1 MTRARLLSPLLLLCT
16 LFITLAGTLPV
27 HASGPDLLRSLGIAA
42 NAKPTF
48 LTVAEAFKLK
58 SQQQGN
64 QLLLTFHIADGY
76 YLYRHSVQLK
86 GSNLTIL
93 EPTLPAGSE
102 HQDDFFGKTQVYYQQ
117 VTFAVPLQEVGPHA
131 TLRVRYQ
138 GCTDGLCYPPTDQLI
153 EVAPLAVMVP
163 SADAAPSIDV
173 APSVDAAPSIDATLS
188 EQDQL
193 AAALGSQGFWLSI
206 AAFFVLG
213 LGLAFTPCVFP
224 MYPILTGIIAGAGH
238 RLSTGRAF
246 LLSLVYVQGMA
257 LTYTLLGLV
266 VASAGLKFQ
275 AALQHPYVLI
285 GLSVMF
291 VLLALSMFGLYTLQ
305 LPSSLQTRLAGLSN
319 RQQGGSMVGVAIMG
333 MISGLVCS
341 PCTTAP
347 LSGALIYV
355 AQSGDLWL
363 GGAALYAL
371 SLGMGLPLLLL
382 GTSGGKLLPKA
393 GAWMDVIKQLFGFAL
408 LAVPIMLL
416 ARLWSEQLTTVV
428 WLGWGLLL
436 AGYLYHQHQRLPY
449 SLAKSVGGIVLLLAL
464 ISMVLVGKAQLWPTA
479 TQGATAT
486 PPQAAPQ
493 FIRIKTLDDLKTQ
506 LERARGKPVLLDLY
520 ADWCV
525 ACKEFEHKTFSD
537 PAVRARFSEMVL
549 LQADVTANDDADI
562 TLLNGLN
569 VLGLPTLILYDRAGR
584 ELTGQRVTGFMG
596 PTPFLARLNQ
606 LH

>member
-1 MTRARLLSPLLLLCT
+1 MTFARLLSPLLLLCT
-16 LFITLAGTLPV
+16 LLITAVGSSPA
-27 HASGPDLLRSLGIAA
+27 HANGADLLSSLGIAA
-42 NAKPTF
+42 NAKPKF
-48 LTVAEAFKLK
+48 LQVNEAFQVE
-58 SQQQGN
+58 SEQRGD
-64 QLLLTFHIADGY
+64 QLLLTLYIADDY
-76 YLYRHSVQLK
+76 YLYRHSLRFK
-86 GSNLTIL
+86 GNNLSFS
-93 EPTLPAGSE
+93 EPTLPEGTE
-102 HQDDFFGKTQVYYQQ
+102 HQDDFFGKTRVYYQQ
-117 VTFAVPLQEVGPHA
+117 VSIAVPLKEVGENA

-138 GCTDGLCYPPTDQLI
+138 GCTDGLCYPPTDKL
-153 EVAPLAVMVP
+153 
-163 SADAAPSIDV
+163 IDV
-173 APSVDAAPSIDATLS
+173 APLVTATTASTAETAQNVAAVSQ
-188 EQDQL
+188 QDQL
-193 AAALGSQGFWLSI
+193 AAALGHQGFWLSI
-206 AAFFVLG
+206 VAFFALG

-246 LLSLVYVQGMA
+246 LLSFVYVQGMA
-257 LTYTLLGLV
+257 VTYTLLGLV

-285 GLSVMF
+285 GLSAMF

-305 LPSSLQTRLAGLSN
+305 LPSSLQTRLSGLSN
-319 RQQGGSMVGVAIMG
+319 RQQGGSVVGVAIMG

-416 ARLWSEQLTTVV
+416 SRLWSDQLATLA

-436 AGYLYHQHQRLPY
+436 CGYLYHHNQHQPH
-449 SLAKSVGGIVLLLAL
+449 SVAKSVRGFVLLLAM
-464 ISMVLVGKAQLWPTA
+464 ISAVVVGKDLLQPAAPA
-479 TQGATAT
+479 AVSAGAS
-486 PPQAAPQ
+486 QSAPQ
-493 FIRIKTLDDLKTQ
+493 FVRIKTLDDLKLQ
-506 LERARGKPVLLDLY
+506 LAAARGKPVLLDLY

-537 PAVRARFSEMVL
+537 PAVRERFGQMVL

-562 TLLNGLN
+562 ALLNSLN
-569 VLGLPTLILYDRAGR
+569 VLGLPTLIFFNREGK

-596 PTPFLARLNQ
+596 PAEFLDKLDQ
-606 LH
+606 LR

>member
-1 MTRARLLSPLLLLCT
+1 MTFTRLLSPLLLLCALLMT
-16 LFITLAGTLPV
+16 AVGSAPA
-27 HASGPDLLRSLGIAA
+27 HASGADLLSSLGIEA
-42 NAKPTF
+42 NAKPKF
-48 LTVAEAFKLK
+48 LQVDEAFQIE
-58 SQQQGN
+58 SEQRGD
-64 QLLLTFHIADGY
+64 QLLLTLHIADDY
-76 YLYRHSVQLK
+76 YLYRHSLRFK
-86 GSNLTIL
+86 GNNLTFS
-93 EPTLPAGSE
+93 EPTLPEGTE
-102 HQDDFFGKTQVYYQQ
+102 HEDDFFGKTRVYYQQ
-117 VTFAVPLQEVGPHA
+117 VSIAVPLKEVGDGA

-138 GCTDGLCYPPTDQLI
+138 GCTDGLCYPPTDKL
-153 EVAPLAVMVP
+153 
-163 SADAAPSIDV
+163 IDV
-173 APSVDAAPSIDATLS
+173 APLVTATTASTAETAQSVAPVSQ
-188 EQDQL
+188 QDQL

-206 AAFFVLG
+206 VAFFALG

-257 LTYTLLGLV
+257 VTYTLLGLV

-305 LPSSLQTRLAGLSN
+305 LPSSLQTRLSGLSN
-319 RQQGGSMVGVAIMG
+319 RQQGGSVVGVAIMG

-408 LAVPIMLL
+408 LAVPILL
-416 ARLWSEQLTTVV
+416 LSRLWSDQVTTLA

-436 AGYLYHQHQRLPY
+436 CGYLYHHNQHQPH
-449 SLAKSVGGIVLLLAL
+449 SVAKSVRGFVLLLAM
-464 ISMVLVGKAQLWPTA
+464 ISAVVVGKDLLQP
-479 TQGATAT
+479 AT
-486 PPQAAPQ
+486 PAAITADASQTAPR
-493 FIRIKTLDDLKTQ
+493 FIRVKTLDDLKVQ
-506 LERARGKPVLLDLY
+506 LAAARGKPVLLDLY

-537 PAVRARFSEMVL
+537 PAVRERFGQMVL

-562 TLLNGLN
+562 ELLNSLN
-569 VLGLPTLILYDRAGR
+569 VLGLPTLIFFDREGK

-596 PTPFLARLNQ
+596 PIPFAKHLEMVSDA
-606 LH
+606 H

>member
-1 MTRARLLSPLLLLCT
+1 MTPFRLLSSLLLLCA
-16 LFITLAGTLPV
+16 LLAGLGSLPAR
-27 HASGPDLLRSLGIAA
+27 ASSTDLLSALGIEASA
-42 NAKPTF
+42 QPKF
-48 LTVAEAFKLK
+48 LKVDEAFVLE
-58 SQQQGN
+58 SEQQGN
-64 QLLLTFHIADGY
+64 RLLLRLRIADDY
-76 YLYRHSVQLK
+76 YLYRHRFSFQ
-86 GSNLTIL
+86 GENLTFE
-93 EPTLPAGSE
+93 EPVLPAGTDHE
-102 HQDDFFGKTQVYYQQ
+102 DDFFGKTQVYYREVQIPVTLTEAGQQ
-117 VTFAVPLQEVGPHA
+117 ASLKIS
-131 TLRVRYQ
+131 YQ
-138 GCTDGLCYPPTDQLI
+138 GCTDGLCYPPTDKRIAVEPL
-153 EVAPLAVMVP
+153 VAEPP
-163 SADAAPSIDV
+163 HDQ
-173 APSVDAAPSIDATLS
+173 VDAPTPAPASS
-188 EQDQL
+188 QQDQL
-193 AAALGSQGFWLSI
+193 AAALGNQGFWLSV
-206 AAFFVLG
+206 AAFFALG

-238 RLSTGRAF
+238 RLSTRRAF
-246 LLSLVYVQGMA
+246 LLSFVYVQGMA
-257 LTYTLLGLV
+257 VTYTLLGLV

-305 LPSSLQTRLAGLSN
+305 LPSSLQTRLSGLSN
-319 RQQGGSMVGVAIMG
+319 RQQGGSVLGVGIMG

-408 LAVPIMLL
+408 LAVPILL
-416 ARLWSEQLTTVV
+416 LSRLWSDQVATLA

-436 AGYLYHQHQRLPY
+436 CGYLYHHNQHQQH
-449 SLAKSVGGIVLLLAL
+449 SVGRSLRGFVLLLAM
-464 ISMVLVGKAQLWPTA
+464 ISAVVVGKDLLLPS
-479 TQGATAT
+479 QGASVAAQAET
-486 PPQAAPQ
+486 PA

-506 LERARGKPVLLDLY
+506 LAAARGKPVLLDLY

-537 PAVRARFSEMVL
+537 PAVRERFGQMVL
-549 LQADVTANDDADI
+549 LQADVTANDDADVE
-562 TLLNGLN
+562 LLNGLN
-569 VLGLPTLILYDRAGR
+569 VLGLPTLIFFDRAGN
-584 ELTGQRVTGFMG
+584 EVSGQRVTGFMG
-596 PTPFLARLNQ
+596 PAEFLGQ
-606 LH
+606 LDRIGDAN

>member
-1 MTRARLLSPLLLLCT
+1 MTFNRLLSPLLLLCALLMT
-16 LFITLAGTLPV
+16 AVGSAPA
-27 HASGPDLLRSLGIAA
+27 HASGADLLSSLGIEA
-42 NAKPTF
+42 NAKPKF
-48 LTVAEAFKLK
+48 LQVDEAFQIE
-58 SQQQGN
+58 SEQRGD
-64 QLLLTFHIADGY
+64 QLLLTLHIADDY
-76 YLYRHSVQLK
+76 YLYRHSLRFK
-86 GSNLTIL
+86 GNNLTFS
-93 EPTLPAGSE
+93 EPTLPEGTE
-102 HQDDFFGKTQVYYQQ
+102 HEDDFFGKTRVYYQQ
-117 VTFAVPLQEVGPHA
+117 VSIAVPLKEVGENA

-138 GCTDGLCYPPTDQLI
+138 GCTDGLCYPPTDKL
-153 EVAPLAVMVP
+153 
-163 SADAAPSIDV
+163 IDV
-173 APSVDAAPSIDATLS
+173 APLVTATTASTADTAQSVAPVSQ
-188 EQDQL
+188 QDQL
-193 AAALGSQGFWLSI
+193 AAALGHQGFWLSI
-206 AAFFVLG
+206 VAFFALG

-246 LLSLVYVQGMA
+246 LLSMVYVQGMA
-257 LTYTLLGLV
+257 VTYTLLGLV

-285 GLSVMF
+285 ALSVMF

-305 LPSSLQTRLAGLSN
+305 LPSSLQTRLSGLSN
-319 RQQGGSMVGVAIMG
+319 RQQGGSVVGVAIMG

-408 LAVPIMLL
+408 LAVPILL
-416 ARLWSEQLTTVV
+416 LSRLWSDQIATLA

-436 AGYLYHQHQRLPY
+436 CGYLYHHNQHQPH
-449 SLAKSVGGIVLLLAL
+449 SVAKSVRGFVLLLAM
-464 ISMVLVGKAQLWPTA
+464 ISAVVVGKDLLQP
-479 TQGATAT
+479 AT
-486 PPQAAPQ
+486 PAAVTADAGQTAPQ
-493 FIRIKTLDDLKTQ
+493 FIRIKTLDDLKVQ
-506 LERARGKPVLLDLY
+506 LAAARGKPVLLDLY

-537 PAVRARFSEMVL
+537 PAVRARFGQMVL

-562 TLLNGLN
+562 ELLNSLN
-569 VLGLPTLILYDRAGR
+569 VLGLPTLIFFDREGK

-596 PTPFLARLNQ
+596 PIPFAKHLEMVSDA
-606 LH
+606 H

>member
-1 MTRARLLSPLLLLCT
+1 MTLSRLLSPLLVLSALLLST
-16 LFITLAGTLPV
+16 LSATPVQAG
-27 HASGPDLLRSLGIAA
+27 SDSLLSALGIEA
-42 NAKPTF
+42 NAQPKF
-48 LTVAEAFKLK
+48 LKVDDAFVLE
-58 SQQQGN
+58 SEQQGK
-64 QLLLTFHIADGY
+64 QLLLTLRIADDY
-76 YLYRHSVQLK
+76 YLYRHSFRFK
-86 GSNLTIL
+86 GENLAFS
-93 EPTLPAGSE
+93 EPVLPAGDE
-102 HQDDFFGKTQVYYQQ
+102 HQDDFFGKTRVYYREVQIPVTLTEAGQQ
-117 VTFAVPLQEVGPHA
+117 ASLTVS
-131 TLRVRYQ
+131 YQ
-138 GCTDGLCYPPTDQLI
+138 GCTDGLCYPPTDKQI
-153 EVAPLAVMVP
+153 AVQPMVA
-163 SADAAPSIDV
+163 STSDV
-173 APSVDAAPSIDATLS
+173 AQASMDEAAGAPASS
-188 EQDQL
+188 QQDQL

-238 RLSTGRAF
+238 SLSTRRAF
-246 LLSLVYVQGMA
+246 LLSFVYVQGMA
-257 LTYTLLGLV
+257 VTYTLLGLV

-305 LPSSLQTRLAGLSN
+305 LPSSLQTRLSGLSN
-319 RQQGGSMVGVAIMG
+319 RQQGGSVLGVGIMG

-382 GTSGGKLLPKA
+382 GTSGGKLLPRA

-408 LAVPIMLL
+408 LAVPILL
-416 ARLWSEQLTTVV
+416 LSRLWSDQMATLA
-428 WLGWGLLL
+428 WLGWGLVLC
-436 AGYLYHQHQRLPY
+436 GYLYHHNQHQSHSVAR
-449 SLAKSVGGIVLLLAL
+449 SLRGFVLLLAM
-464 ISMVLVGKAQLWPTA
+464 ISAVVVGKDLLLPEPGVKAAADVQ
-479 TQGATAT
+479 
-486 PPQAAPQ
+486 APQ

-506 LERARGKPVLLDLY
+506 LAAARGKPVLLDLY

-537 PAVRARFSEMVL
+537 PAVRERFGQMVL
-549 LQADVTANDDADI
+549 LQADVTANDDADVE
-562 TLLNGLN
+562 LLNGLN
-569 VLGLPTLILYDRAGR
+569 VLGLPTLIFFDRAGN
-584 ELTGQRVTGFMG
+584 EVSGQRVTGFMG
-596 PTPFLARLNQ
+596 PAEFLGKLDKLR
-606 LH
+606 

>member
-1 MTRARLLSPLLLLCT
+1 MTFTRLLSPLLLLCALLMAT
-16 LFITLAGTLPV
+16 VGSSPAR
-27 HASGPDLLRSLGIAA
+27 ASGADLLSSLGIEA
-42 NAKPTF
+42 NAKPKF
-48 LTVAEAFKLK
+48 LQVDEAFQIE
-58 SQQQGN
+58 SEQRGD
-64 QLLLTFHIADGY
+64 QLLLTLHIADDY
-76 YLYRHSVQLK
+76 YLYRHSLRFK
-86 GSNLTIL
+86 GNNLTFS
-93 EPTLPAGSE
+93 EPTLPEGTE
-102 HQDDFFGKTQVYYQQ
+102 HEDDFFGKTRVYYQQ
-117 VTFAVPLQEVGPHA
+117 VSIAVPLKEVGDGA

-138 GCTDGLCYPPTDQLI
+138 GCTDGLCYPPTDKLI
-153 EVAPLAVMVP
+153 DVTPLVTATTASTAETAQSVAPV
-163 SADAAPSIDV
+163 SQ
-173 APSVDAAPSIDATLS
+173 
-188 EQDQL
+188 QDQL
-193 AAALGSQGFWLSI
+193 AAALGNQGFWLSI
-206 AAFFVLG
+206 VAFFALG

-246 LLSLVYVQGMA
+246 LLSMVYVQGMA
-257 LTYTLLGLV
+257 VTYTLLGLV

-275 AALQHPYVLI
+275 AALQHPSVLI

-305 LPSSLQTRLAGLSN
+305 LPSSLQTRLSGLSN
-319 RQQGGSMVGVAIMG
+319 RQQGGSVVGVAIMG

-408 LAVPIMLL
+408 LAVPILL
-416 ARLWSEQLTTVV
+416 LSRLWSDQIVTLT

-436 AGYLYHQHQRLPY
+436 CGYLYHHNQHQPH
-449 SLAKSVGGIVLLLAL
+449 SVAKSVRGFVLLLAM
-464 ISMVLVGKAQLWPTA
+464 ISAVVVGKDLLQP
-479 TQGATAT
+479 AT
-486 PPQAAPQ
+486 PAAITADASQTAPR
-493 FIRIKTLDDLKTQ
+493 FIRVKTLDDLKVQ
-506 LERARGKPVLLDLY
+506 LAAARGKPVLLDLY

-537 PAVRARFSEMVL
+537 PAVRERFSQMVL

-562 TLLNGLN
+562 ELLNSLN
-569 VLGLPTLILYDRAGR
+569 VLGLPTLIFFDREGK

-596 PTPFLARLNQ
+596 PAEFLGKLDQ
-606 LH
+606 LR

>member
-1 MTRARLLSPLLLLCT
+1 MTFIRLLSPLLLLCALLT
-16 LFITLAGTLPV
+16 TAVGSSPA
-27 HASGPDLLRSLGIAA
+27 HASGADLLSSLGIEA
-42 NAKPTF
+42 NAKPKF
-48 LTVAEAFKLK
+48 LQVDEAFQIE
-58 SQQQGN
+58 SEQRGD
-64 QLLLTFHIADGY
+64 QLLLTLHIADDY
-76 YLYRHSVQLK
+76 YLYRHSLRFK
-86 GSNLTIL
+86 GNNLTFS
-93 EPTLPAGSE
+93 EPTLPEGTE
-102 HQDDFFGKTQVYYQQ
+102 HEDDFFGKTRVYYQQ
-117 VTFAVPLQEVGPHA
+117 VSIAVPLKEVGDGA

-138 GCTDGLCYPPTDQLI
+138 GCTDGLCYPPTDKL
-153 EVAPLAVMVP
+153 
-163 SADAAPSIDV
+163 IDV
-173 APSVDAAPSIDATLS
+173 APLVTATTASTAETAQSVAPVSQ
-188 EQDQL
+188 QDQL
-193 AAALGSQGFWLSI
+193 AAALGHQGFWLSI
-206 AAFFVLG
+206 VAFFALG

-246 LLSLVYVQGMA
+246 LLSFVYVQGMA
-257 LTYTLLGLV
+257 VTYTLLGLV

-305 LPSSLQTRLAGLSN
+305 LPSSLQTRLSGLSN
-319 RQQGGSMVGVAIMG
+319 RQQGGSVVGVAVMG

-393 GAWMDVIKQLFGFAL
+393 GAWMDMIKQLFGFAL
-408 LAVPIMLL
+408 LAVPILL
-416 ARLWSEQLTTVV
+416 LSRLWSDQIATLA

-436 AGYLYHQHQRLPY
+436 CGYLYHHNQHQPH
-449 SLAKSVGGIVLLLAL
+449 SVAKSVRGFVLLLAM
-464 ISMVLVGKAQLWPTA
+464 ISAVVVGKDLLQPAPPAAITA
-479 TQGATAT
+479 DASQT
-486 PPQAAPQ
+486 APQ
-493 FIRIKTLDDLKTQ
+493 FIRIKTLDDLKVQ
-506 LERARGKPVLLDLY
+506 LAAARGKPVLLDLY

-537 PAVRARFSEMVL
+537 PTVRERFGQMVL

-562 TLLNGLN
+562 ELLNGLN
-569 VLGLPTLILYDRAGR
+569 VLGLPTLIFFDREGK

-596 PTPFLARLNQ
+596 PIPFAKHLEMVSDA
-606 LH
+606 H

>member
-1 MTRARLLSPLLLLCT
+1 MTFTRLLSPLLLLCALLMT
-16 LFITLAGTLPV
+16 AVGCAPA
-27 HASGPDLLRSLGIAA
+27 HASGADLLSSLGIEA
-42 NAKPTF
+42 NAKPKF
-48 LTVAEAFKLK
+48 LQVDEAFQIE
-58 SQQQGN
+58 SEQRGD
-64 QLLLTFHIADGY
+64 QLLLTLHIADDY
-76 YLYRHSVQLK
+76 YLYRHSLRFK
-86 GSNLTIL
+86 GNNLTFS
-93 EPTLPAGSE
+93 EPTLPEGTE
-102 HQDDFFGKTQVYYQQ
+102 HEDDFFGKTRVYYQQ
-117 VTFAVPLQEVGPHA
+117 VSIAVPLKEVGDGA

-138 GCTDGLCYPPTDQLI
+138 GCTDGLCYPPTDKL
-153 EVAPLAVMVP
+153 
-163 SADAAPSIDV
+163 IDV
-173 APSVDAAPSIDATLS
+173 APLVTATTASTAETAQSVAPVSQ
-188 EQDQL
+188 QDQL
-193 AAALGSQGFWLSI
+193 AAALGNQGFWLSI
-206 AAFFVLG
+206 VAFFALG

-246 LLSLVYVQGMA
+246 LLSFVYVQGMA
-257 LTYTLLGLV
+257 VTYTLLGLV

-305 LPSSLQTRLAGLSN
+305 LPSSLQTQLSGLSN
-319 RQQGGSMVGVAIMG
+319 RQQGGSVVGVAIMG

-408 LAVPIMLL
+408 LAVPILL
-416 ARLWSEQLTTVV
+416 LSRLWSDQVTTLA

-436 AGYLYHQHQRLPY
+436 CGYLYHHNQHQPH
-449 SLAKSVGGIVLLLAL
+449 SVAKSVRGFVLLLAM
-464 ISMVLVGKAQLWPTA
+464 ISAVVVGKDLLQP
-479 TQGATAT
+479 AT
-486 PPQAAPQ
+486 PAALTADASQTAPR
-493 FIRIKTLDDLKTQ
+493 FIRIKTLDDLKVQ
-506 LERARGKPVLLDLY
+506 LAAARGKPVLLDLY

-537 PAVRARFSEMVL
+537 PAVREHFGQMVL

-562 TLLNGLN
+562 ELLNGLN
-569 VLGLPTLILYDRAGR
+569 VLGLPTLIFFDREGK

-596 PTPFLARLNQ
+596 PIPFAKHLEMVSDA
-606 LH
+606 H

>member
-1 MTRARLLSPLLLLCT
+1 MSRARLRYLLPALFTLLLSL
-16 LFITLAGTLPV
+16 LFTPV
-27 HASGPDLLRSLGIAA
+27 HASSDLLGSLGIQAS
-42 NAKPTF
+42 AKPAF
-48 LTVAEAFKLK
+48 LKVDEAFTLE
-58 SQQQGN
+58 SEQQGN
-64 QLLLTFHIADGY
+64 RLLLRLRIADDY
-76 YLYRHSVQLK
+76 YIYRHSLRFQ
-86 GSNLTIL
+86 GNDLTFS
-93 EPTLPAGSE
+93 EPVLPEGTE
-102 HQDDFFGKTQVYYQQ
+102 HEDDFFGKTRVYYQEVEIP
-117 VTFAVPLQEVGPHA
+117 VTLTEAGQQASLKIS
-131 TLRVRYQ
+131 YQ
-138 GCTDGLCYPPTDQLI
+138 GCTVGLCYPPTTKVV
-153 EVAPLAVMVP
+153 EVQSLMATSGDNEAAP
-163 SADAAPSIDV
+163 AAPS
-173 APSVDAAPSIDATLS
+173 SQ
-188 EQDQL
+188 QDKL

-206 AAFFVLG
+206 AAFFALG

-238 RLSTGRAF
+238 RLSTRRAF
-246 LLSLVYVQGMA
+246 LLSFVYVQGMA

-266 VASAGLKFQ
+266 VASAGLQFQ

-305 LPSSLQTRLAGLSN
+305 LPSSVQTRLSGLSN
-319 RQQGGSMVGVAIMG
+319 RQQGGSVAGVAIMG

-408 LAVPIMLL
+408 LAVPILL
-416 ARLWSEQLTTVV
+416 LSRLWSDQATTLA
-428 WLGWGLLL
+428 WLGWGLTLC
-436 AGYLYHQHQRLPY
+436 AYLYHHNQHQPHSIGK
-449 SLAKSVGGIVLLLAL
+449 SLRGFVLLLAM
-464 ISMVLVGKAQLWPTA
+464 ISAVVVSKDLLLPAPGVQT
-479 TQGATAT
+479 GAETR
-486 PPQAAPQ
+486 APQ

-506 LERARGKPVLLDLY
+506 LTAARGKLVLLDLY

-525 ACKEFEHKTFSD
+525 ACKEFEQKTFSD
-537 PAVRARFSEMVL
+537 PAVRERFADMVL
-549 LQADVTANDDADI
+549 LQADVTANDDADVE
-562 TLLNGLN
+562 LLNGLN
-569 VLGLPTLILYDRAGR
+569 VLGLPTLIFFDRAGN

-596 PTPFLARLNQ
+596 PAEFLSQ
-606 LH
+606 LDKLP

>member
-1 MTRARLLSPLLLLCT
+1 MTFNRLLSPLLLLCALLMT
-16 LFITLAGTLPV
+16 AAGSTPA
-27 HASGPDLLRSLGIAA
+27 HASGADLLSSLGIEA
-42 NAKPTF
+42 NAKPKF
-48 LTVAEAFKLK
+48 LQVDEAFQIE
-58 SQQQGN
+58 SEQRGD
-64 QLLLTFHIADGY
+64 QLLLTLHIADDY
-76 YLYRHSVQLK
+76 YLYRHSLRFK
-86 GSNLTIL
+86 GNNLSFS
-93 EPTLPAGSE
+93 EPTLPEGTE
-102 HQDDFFGKTQVYYQQ
+102 HEDDFFGKTRVYYQQ
-117 VTFAVPLQEVGPHA
+117 VSIVVPLKEVGDGA

-138 GCTDGLCYPPTDQLI
+138 GCTDGLCYPPTDKL
-153 EVAPLAVMVP
+153 
-163 SADAAPSIDV
+163 IDV
-173 APSVDAAPSIDATLS
+173 APLVTATTASTADTAQSVAPVSQ
-188 EQDQL
+188 QDQL
-193 AAALGSQGFWLSI
+193 AVALGNQGFWLSI
-206 AAFFVLG
+206 AAFFALG

-257 LTYTLLGLV
+257 VTYTLLGLI

-305 LPSSLQTRLAGLSN
+305 LPSSLQTRLSGLSN
-319 RQQGGSMVGVAIMG
+319 RQQGGSVVGVAIMG

-408 LAVPIMLL
+408 LAVPILL
-416 ARLWSEQLTTVV
+416 LSRLWSDQATTLA

-436 AGYLYHQHQRLPY
+436 CGYLYHHNQRQPH
-449 SLAKSVGGIVLLLAL
+449 SVAKSVRGFVLLLAM
-464 ISMVLVGKAQLWPTA
+464 ISAVVVGKDLLQPAPPAAITA
-479 TQGATAT
+479 DASQT
-486 PPQAAPQ
+486 APQ
-493 FIRIKTLDDLKTQ
+493 FIRIKTLDDLKVQ
-506 LERARGKPVLLDLY
+506 LAAARGKPVLLDLY

-537 PAVRARFSEMVL
+537 PAVQTHFSDMVL

-562 TLLNGLN
+562 ELLNSLN
-569 VLGLPTLILYDRAGR
+569 VLGLPTLIFFDREGKER
-584 ELTGQRVTGFMG
+584 TGQRVTGFMG
-596 PTPFLARLNQ
+596 PIPFAKHLEMVSDAR
-606 LH
+606 

>member
-1 MTRARLLSPLLLLCT
+1 MTPFRLLSSLLLLCA
-16 LFITLAGTLPV
+16 LLAGLGSLPAR
-27 HASGPDLLRSLGIAA
+27 ASSTDLLSALGIEASA
-42 NAKPTF
+42 QPKF
-48 LTVAEAFKLK
+48 LKVDEAFVLE
-58 SQQQGN
+58 SEQQGN
-64 QLLLTFHIADGY
+64 RLLLRLHIADDY
-76 YLYRHSVQLK
+76 YLYRHRFSFQ
-86 GSNLTIL
+86 GENLTFE
-93 EPTLPAGSE
+93 EPVLPAGTDHE
-102 HQDDFFGKTQVYYQQ
+102 DDFFGKTQVYYREVQIPVTLTEAGQQ
-117 VTFAVPLQEVGPHA
+117 ASLKIS
-131 TLRVRYQ
+131 YQ
-138 GCTDGLCYPPTDQLI
+138 GCTDGLCYPPTDKRIAVEPL
-153 EVAPLAVMVP
+153 VAEPPHDQVDVP
-163 SADAAPSIDV
+163 TPAPAS
-173 APSVDAAPSIDATLS
+173 SQ
-188 EQDQL
+188 QDQL
-193 AAALGSQGFWLSI
+193 AAALGNQGFWLSV
-206 AAFFVLG
+206 AAFFALG

-238 RLSTGRAF
+238 RLSTRRAF
-246 LLSLVYVQGMA
+246 LLSFVYVQGMA
-257 LTYTLLGLV
+257 VTYTLLGLV

-305 LPSSLQTRLAGLSN
+305 LPSSLQTRLSGLSN
-319 RQQGGSMVGVAIMG
+319 RQQGGSVLGVGIMG

-408 LAVPIMLL
+408 LAVPILL
-416 ARLWSEQLTTVV
+416 LSRLWSDQVATLA

-436 AGYLYHQHQRLPY
+436 CGYLYHHNQHQQH
-449 SLAKSVGGIVLLLAL
+449 SVGRSLRGFVLLLAM
-464 ISMVLVGKAQLWPTA
+464 ISAVVVGKDLLLPSPGASVAAQA
-479 TQGATAT
+479 ET
-486 PPQAAPQ
+486 PA

-506 LERARGKPVLLDLY
+506 LAAARGKPVLLDLY

-537 PAVRARFSEMVL
+537 PAVRERFGQMVL
-549 LQADVTANDDADI
+549 LQADVTANDDADVE
-562 TLLNGLN
+562 LLNGLN
-569 VLGLPTLILYDRAGR
+569 VLGLPTLIFFDRAGN
-584 ELTGQRVTGFMG
+584 EVSGQRVTGFMG
-596 PTPFLARLNQ
+596 PAEFLGQ
-606 LH
+606 LDRIGDAN

>member
-1 MTRARLLSPLLLLCT
+1 MTFTRLLSPLLLLCALLMT
-16 LFITLAGTLPV
+16 AVGSAPA
-27 HASGPDLLRSLGIAA
+27 HASGADLLSSLGIEA
-42 NAKPTF
+42 NAKPKF
-48 LTVAEAFKLK
+48 LQVDEAFQIE
-58 SQQQGN
+58 SEQRGD
-64 QLLLTFHIADGY
+64 QLLLTLHIADDY
-76 YLYRHSVQLK
+76 YLYRHSLRFK
-86 GSNLTIL
+86 GNNLTFS
-93 EPTLPAGSE
+93 EPTLPEGTE
-102 HQDDFFGKTQVYYQQ
+102 HEDDFFGKTRVYYQQ
-117 VTFAVPLQEVGPHA
+117 VSIAVPLKEVGDGA

-138 GCTDGLCYPPTDQLI
+138 GCTDGLCYPPTDKLLD
-153 EVAPLAVMVP
+153 VAPLVTATTA
-163 SADAAPSIDV
+163 STAETAQSV
-173 APSVDAAPSIDATLS
+173 APVSQ
-188 EQDQL
+188 QDQL
-193 AAALGSQGFWLSI
+193 AAALGHQGFWLSI
-206 AAFFVLG
+206 VAFFALG

-238 RLSTGRAF
+238 HLSTGRAF

-257 LTYTLLGLV
+257 VTYTLLGLV

-305 LPSSLQTRLAGLSN
+305 LPSSLQTRLSGLSN
-319 RQQGGSMVGVAIMG
+319 RQQGGSVVGVAIMG

-408 LAVPIMLL
+408 LAVPILL
-416 ARLWSEQLTTVV
+416 LSRLWSDQVTTLA

-436 AGYLYHQHQRLPY
+436 CGYLYHHNQHQPH
-449 SLAKSVGGIVLLLAL
+449 SVAKSVRGFVLLLAM
-464 ISMVLVGKAQLWPTA
+464 ISAVVVGKDLLQP
-479 TQGATAT
+479 T
-486 PPQAAPQ
+486 PPAALTAGASQTAPQ
-493 FIRIKTLDDLKTQ
+493 FVRIKTLDDLKVQ
-506 LERARGKPVLLDLY
+506 LAAARGKPVLLDLY

-525 ACKEFEHKTFSD
+525 ACKEFEHKTFSA
-537 PAVRARFSEMVL
+537 PAVRARFGQMVL

-562 TLLNGLN
+562 ELLNTLN
-569 VLGLPTLILYDRAGR
+569 VLGLPTLIFFDHEGK

-596 PTPFLARLNQ
+596 PIPFAKHLEMVSDA
-606 LH
+606 H

>member
-1 MTRARLLSPLLLLCT
+1 MSRARLRYLLPALFTLLLGL
-16 LFITLAGTLPV
+16 LFTPV
-27 HASGPDLLRSLGIAA
+27 QASSDLLGSLGIQAS
-42 NAKPTF
+42 AKPAF
-48 LTVAEAFKLK
+48 LKVDEAFTLE
-58 SQQQGN
+58 SEQQGN
-64 QLLLTFHIADGY
+64 RLLLRLRIADDY
-76 YLYRHSVQLK
+76 YIYRHSLRFQ
-86 GSNLTIL
+86 GNDLTFS
-93 EPTLPAGSE
+93 EPVLPEGTE
-102 HQDDFFGKTQVYYQQ
+102 HEDDFFGKTRVYYQ
-117 VTFAVPLQEVGPHA
+117 EVEIPVILTEAGPQA
-131 TLRVRYQ
+131 SLKISYQ
-138 GCTDGLCYPPTDQLI
+138 GCTVGLCYPPTTKMV
-153 EVAPLAVMVP
+153 EVQSLMATSGDDEATP
-163 SADAAPSIDV
+163 AAPS
-173 APSVDAAPSIDATLS
+173 SQ
-188 EQDQL
+188 QDKL

-206 AAFFVLG
+206 AAFFALG

-238 RLSTGRAF
+238 RLSTRRAF
-246 LLSLVYVQGMA
+246 LLSFVYVQGMA

-266 VASAGLKFQ
+266 VASAGLQFQ

-305 LPSSLQTRLAGLSN
+305 LPSSVQTRLSGLSN
-319 RQQGGSMVGVAIMG
+319 RQQGGSVAGVAIMG

-408 LAVPIMLL
+408 LAVPILL
-416 ARLWSEQLTTVV
+416 LSRLWSDQATTLA
-428 WLGWGLLL
+428 WLGWGLALC
-436 AGYLYHQHQRLPY
+436 AYLYHHNQHQPHSIGK
-449 SLAKSVGGIVLLLAL
+449 SLRGFVLLLAM
-464 ISMVLVGKAQLWPTA
+464 ISAVVVGKDLLLPPSGAQTSA
-479 TQGATAT
+479 ETR
-486 PPQAAPQ
+486 APQ

-506 LERARGKPVLLDLY
+506 LTAARGKPVLLDLY

-537 PAVRARFSEMVL
+537 PDVRERFADMVL
-549 LQADVTANDDADI
+549 LQADVTANDDADVE
-562 TLLNGLN
+562 LLNGLN
-569 VLGLPTLILYDRAGR
+569 VLGLPTLIFFDRAGN

-596 PTPFLARLNQ
+596 PAEFLAQ
-606 LH
+606 LDKLP

>member
-1 MTRARLLSPLLLLCT
+1 MTPFRLLSSLLLLCA
-16 LFITLAGTLPV
+16 LLAGLGSLPAR
-27 HASGPDLLRSLGIAA
+27 ASSTDLLSALGIEASA
-42 NAKPTF
+42 QPKF
-48 LTVAEAFKLK
+48 LKVDEAFVLE
-58 SQQQGN
+58 SEQQGN
-64 QLLLTFHIADGY
+64 RLLLRLRIADDY
-76 YLYRHSVQLK
+76 YLYRHRFSFQ
-86 GSNLTIL
+86 GENLTFE
-93 EPTLPAGSE
+93 EPVLPAGTDHE
-102 HQDDFFGKTQVYYQQ
+102 DDFFGKTQVYYREVQIPVTLTEAGQQ
-117 VTFAVPLQEVGPHA
+117 ASLKIS
-131 TLRVRYQ
+131 YQ
-138 GCTDGLCYPPTDQLI
+138 GCTDGLCYPPTDKRIAVEPL
-153 EVAPLAVMVP
+153 VAEPP
-163 SADAAPSIDV
+163 HDQ
-173 APSVDAAPSIDATLS
+173 VDAPTPAPASS
-188 EQDQL
+188 QQDQL
-193 AAALGSQGFWLSI
+193 AAALGNQGFWLSV
-206 AAFFVLG
+206 AAFFALG

-238 RLSTGRAF
+238 RLSTRRAF
-246 LLSLVYVQGMA
+246 LLSFVYVQGMA
-257 LTYTLLGLV
+257 VTYTLLGLV

-305 LPSSLQTRLAGLSN
+305 LPSSLQTRLSGLSN
-319 RQQGGSMVGVAIMG
+319 RQQGGSVLGVGIMG

-408 LAVPIMLL
+408 LAVPILL
-416 ARLWSEQLTTVV
+416 LSRLWSDQVATLA

-436 AGYLYHQHQRLPY
+436 CGYLYHHNQHQQH
-449 SLAKSVGGIVLLLAL
+449 SVGRSLRGFVLLLAM
-464 ISMVLVGKAQLWPTA
+464 ISAVVVGKDLLLPS
-479 TQGATAT
+479 QGAGAAA
-486 PPQAAPQ
+486 QAEAPA

-506 LERARGKPVLLDLY
+506 LAAARGKPVLLDLY

-537 PAVRARFSEMVL
+537 PAVRERFGQMVL
-549 LQADVTANDDADI
+549 LQADVTANDDTDVE
-562 TLLNGLN
+562 LLNGLN
-569 VLGLPTLILYDRAGR
+569 VLGLPTLIFFDLAGN
-584 ELTGQRVTGFMG
+584 EVSGQRVTGFMG
-596 PTPFLARLNQ
+596 PAEFLGQ
-606 LH
+606 LDRIGDAN

>member
-1 MTRARLLSPLLLLCT
+1 MTPFRLLSPLLLLCA
-16 LFITLAGTLPV
+16 LLAGLGSLPAR
-27 HASGPDLLRSLGIAA
+27 ASSTDLLSALGIEASA
-42 NAKPTF
+42 QPKF
-48 LTVAEAFKLK
+48 LKVDEAFVLE
-58 SQQQGN
+58 SEQQGN
-64 QLLLTFHIADGY
+64 RLLLRLRIADDY
-76 YLYRHSVQLK
+76 YLYRHRFSFQ
-86 GSNLTIL
+86 GENLTFE
-93 EPTLPAGSE
+93 EPVLPAGTDHE
-102 HQDDFFGKTQVYYQQ
+102 DDFFGKTQVYYREVQIPVTLTEAGQQ
-117 VTFAVPLQEVGPHA
+117 ASLKIS
-131 TLRVRYQ
+131 YQ
-138 GCTDGLCYPPTDQLI
+138 GCTDGLCYPPTDKRIAVEPL
-153 EVAPLAVMVP
+153 VAEPP
-163 SADAAPSIDV
+163 HDQ
-173 APSVDAAPSIDATLS
+173 VDAPTPAPASS
-188 EQDQL
+188 QQDQL
-193 AAALGSQGFWLSI
+193 AAALGNQGFWLSV
-206 AAFFVLG
+206 AAFFALG

-238 RLSTGRAF
+238 RLSTRRAF
-246 LLSLVYVQGMA
+246 LLSFVYVQGMA
-257 LTYTLLGLV
+257 VTYTLLGLV

-305 LPSSLQTRLAGLSN
+305 LPSSLQTRLSGLSN
-319 RQQGGSMVGVAIMG
+319 RQQGGSVLGVGIMG

-408 LAVPIMLL
+408 LAVPILL
-416 ARLWSEQLTTVV
+416 LSRLWSDQVATLA

-436 AGYLYHQHQRLPY
+436 CGYLYHHNQHQQH
-449 SLAKSVGGIVLLLAL
+449 SVGRSLRGFVLLLAM
-464 ISMVLVGKAQLWPTA
+464 ISAVVVGKDLLLPSQGTSVAAQAETPT
-479 TQGATAT
+479 
-486 PPQAAPQ
+486 

-506 LERARGKPVLLDLY
+506 LAAARGKPVLLDLY

-537 PAVRARFSEMVL
+537 PAVRERFGQMVL
-549 LQADVTANDDADI
+549 LQADVTANDDADVE
-562 TLLNGLN
+562 LLNGLN
-569 VLGLPTLILYDRAGR
+569 VLGLPTLIFFDRIGN
-584 ELTGQRVTGFMG
+584 EVSGQRVTGFMG
-596 PTPFLARLNQ
+596 PAEFLGQ
-606 LH
+606 LDRIGDAN

>member
-1 MTRARLLSPLLLLCT
+1 MTFTRLLSPLLLLCALLMT
-16 LFITLAGTLPV
+16 TVGSAPA
-27 HASGPDLLRSLGIAA
+27 HASGADLLSSLGIEA
-42 NAKPTF
+42 NAKPKF
-48 LTVAEAFKLK
+48 LQVNEAFQIE
-58 SQQQGN
+58 SEQRGD
-64 QLLLTFHIADGY
+64 QLLLTLHIADDY
-76 YLYRHSVQLK
+76 YLYRHSLRFK
-86 GSNLTIL
+86 GNNLTFS
-93 EPTLPAGSE
+93 EPTLPEGTE
-102 HQDDFFGKTQVYYQQ
+102 HEDDFFGKTRVYYQQ
-117 VTFAVPLQEVGPHA
+117 VSIAVPLKEVGENA

-138 GCTDGLCYPPTDQLI
+138 GCTDGLCYPPTDKL
-153 EVAPLAVMVP
+153 
-163 SADAAPSIDV
+163 IDV
-173 APSVDAAPSIDATLS
+173 APLVTATTASTAETAQSVAPVSQ
-188 EQDQL
+188 QDQL
-193 AAALGSQGFWLSI
+193 AAALGNQGFWLSI
-206 AAFFVLG
+206 VAFFALG

-246 LLSLVYVQGMA
+246 LLSFVYVQGMA
-257 LTYTLLGLV
+257 VTYTLLGLV

-285 GLSVMF
+285 ALSAMF

-305 LPSSLQTRLAGLSN
+305 LPSSLQTRLSGLSN
-319 RQQGGSMVGVAIMG
+319 RQQGGSVVGVAIMG

-408 LAVPIMLL
+408 LAVPILL
-416 ARLWSEQLTTVV
+416 LSRLWSDQVTTLA

-436 AGYLYHQHQRLPY
+436 CGYLYHHNQHQPH
-449 SLAKSVGGIVLLLAL
+449 SVAKSVRGFVLLLAM
-464 ISMVLVGKAQLWPTA
+464 ISAVVVGKDLLQPAPPAVITA
-479 TQGATAT
+479 DASQT
-486 PPQAAPQ
+486 APQ
-493 FIRIKTLDDLKTQ
+493 FIRIKTLDDLKVQ
-506 LERARGKPVLLDLY
+506 LAAARGKPVLLDLY

-537 PAVRARFSEMVL
+537 PAVRERFGQMVL
-549 LQADVTANDDADI
+549 LQADVTANDDADVE
-562 TLLNGLN
+562 LLNGLN
-569 VLGLPTLILYDRAGR
+569 VLGLPTLIFFDREGK

-596 PTPFLARLNQ
+596 PIPFAKHLEMVSDA
-606 LH
+606 H

>member
-1 MTRARLLSPLLLLCT
+1 MTPSRLLFPLLLLCA
-16 LFITLAGTLPV
+16 LLAGLGSLPAR
-27 HASGPDLLRSLGIAA
+27 ASSTDLLSALGIEASA
-42 NAKPTF
+42 QPKF
-48 LTVAEAFKLK
+48 LKVDEAFVLE
-58 SQQQGN
+58 SEQQGN
-64 QLLLTFHIADGY
+64 RLLLHLRIADDY
-76 YLYRHSVQLK
+76 YLYRHSFRFR
-86 GSNLTIL
+86 GENLAFE
-93 EPTLPAGSE
+93 EPVLPAGTE
-102 HQDDFFGKTQVYYQQ
+102 HEDDFFGKTQVYYRELQIP
-117 VTFAVPLQEVGPHA
+117 VPLTEAGQQA
-131 TLRVRYQ
+131 SLKISYQ
-138 GCTDGLCYPPTDQLI
+138 GCTDGLCYPPTDKLI
-153 EVAPLAVMVP
+153 SIQPLTAQQ
-163 SADAAPSIDV
+163 
-173 APSVDAAPSIDATLS
+173 S
-188 EQDQL
+188 EQPDQPTPASSQQDQL
-193 AAALGSQGFWLSI
+193 AAALGSQGFWLSV
-206 AAFFVLG
+206 AAFFALG

-238 RLSTGRAF
+238 RLSTRRAF
-246 LLSLVYVQGMA
+246 LLSFVYVQGMA
-257 LTYTLLGLV
+257 VTYTLLGLV

-305 LPSSLQTRLAGLSN
+305 LPSSLQTRLSGLSN
-319 RQQGGSMVGVAIMG
+319 RQQGGSVLGVGIMG

-408 LAVPIMLL
+408 LAVPILL
-416 ARLWSEQLTTVV
+416 LSRLWSDQVTTLA

-436 AGYLYHQHQRLPY
+436 CGYLYHHNQHQGH
-449 SLAKSVGGIVLLLAL
+449 SVGRSLRGFVLLLAM
-464 ISMVLVGKAQLWPTA
+464 ISAVVVGKDLLLPP
-479 TQGATAT
+479 QGASAAA
-486 PPQAAPQ
+486 QAEAPA

-506 LERARGKPVLLDLY
+506 LAAARGKPVLLDLY

-537 PAVRARFSEMVL
+537 PAVRERFGQMVL
-549 LQADVTANDDADI
+549 LQADVTANDDADVE
-562 TLLNGLN
+562 LLNGLN
-569 VLGLPTLILYDRAGR
+569 VLGLPTLIFFDRAGN
-584 ELTGQRVTGFMG
+584 EVSGQRVTGFMG
-596 PTPFLARLNQ
+596 PAEFLGQ
-606 LH
+606 LDKLR

>member
-1 MTRARLLSPLLLLCT
+1 MTPFRLLSSLLLLCA
-16 LFITLAGTLPV
+16 LLAGLGSLPAR
-27 HASGPDLLRSLGIAA
+27 ASSTDLLSALGIEASA
-42 NAKPTF
+42 QPKF
-48 LTVAEAFKLK
+48 LKVDEAFVLE
-58 SQQQGN
+58 SEQQGN
-64 QLLLTFHIADGY
+64 RLLLRLHIADDY
-76 YLYRHSVQLK
+76 YLYRHRFSFQ
-86 GSNLTIL
+86 GENLTFE
-93 EPTLPAGSE
+93 EPVLPAGTDHE
-102 HQDDFFGKTQVYYQQ
+102 DDFFGKTQVYYREVQIPVTLTEAGQQ
-117 VTFAVPLQEVGPHA
+117 ASLKIS
-131 TLRVRYQ
+131 YQ
-138 GCTDGLCYPPTDQLI
+138 GCTDGLCYPPTDKRIAVEPL
-153 EVAPLAVMVP
+153 VAEPPHDQVDVP
-163 SADAAPSIDV
+163 TPAPAS
-173 APSVDAAPSIDATLS
+173 SQ
-188 EQDQL
+188 QDQL
-193 AAALGSQGFWLSI
+193 AAALGNQGFWLSV
-206 AAFFVLG
+206 AAFFALG

-238 RLSTGRAF
+238 RLSTRRAF
-246 LLSLVYVQGMA
+246 LLSFVYVQGMA
-257 LTYTLLGLV
+257 VTYTLLGLV

-305 LPSSLQTRLAGLSN
+305 LPSSLQTRLSGLSN
-319 RQQGGSMVGVAIMG
+319 RQQGGSVLGVGIMG

-408 LAVPIMLL
+408 LAVPILL
-416 ARLWSEQLTTVV
+416 LSRLWSDQVATLA

-436 AGYLYHQHQRLPY
+436 CGYLYHHNQHQQH
-449 SLAKSVGGIVLLLAL
+449 SVGRSLRGFVLLLAM
-464 ISMVLVGKAQLWPTA
+464 ISAVVVGKDLLLPS
-479 TQGATAT
+479 QGASVAAQAET
-486 PPQAAPQ
+486 PA

-506 LERARGKPVLLDLY
+506 LAAARGKPVLLDLY

-537 PAVRARFSEMVL
+537 PAVRERFGQMVL
-549 LQADVTANDDADI
+549 LQADVTANDDADVE
-562 TLLNGLN
+562 LLNGLN
-569 VLGLPTLILYDRAGR
+569 VLGLPTLIFFDRAGN
-584 ELTGQRVTGFMG
+584 EVSGQRVTGFMG
-596 PTPFLARLNQ
+596 PAEFLGQ
-606 LH
+606 LDRIGDAN

>member
-1 MTRARLLSPLLLLCT
+1 MSCARLRYLLPTLFTLLLSV
-16 LFITLAGTLPV
+16 LFTPV
-27 HASGPDLLRSLGIAA
+27 QASSDLLGSLGIQAS
-42 NAKPTF
+42 AKPAF
-48 LTVAEAFKLK
+48 LKVDEAFTLE
-58 SQQQGN
+58 SEQQGN
-64 QLLLTFHIADGY
+64 WLLLRLRIADDY
-76 YLYRHSVQLK
+76 YIYRHSLRFQ
-86 GSNLTIL
+86 GNDLTFS
-93 EPTLPAGSE
+93 EPVLPEGTE
-102 HQDDFFGKTQVYYQQ
+102 HEDDFFGKTRVYYQEVEIP
-117 VTFAVPLQEVGPHA
+117 VTLTEVGPQA
-131 TLRVRYQ
+131 SLKISYQ
-138 GCTDGLCYPPTDQLI
+138 GCTVGLCYPPTTKVV
-153 EVAPLAVMVP
+153 EVQSLMATSGDDEAAP
-163 SADAAPSIDV
+163 AAPS
-173 APSVDAAPSIDATLS
+173 SQ
-188 EQDQL
+188 QDKL

-206 AAFFVLG
+206 AAFFALG

-238 RLSTGRAF
+238 RLSTRRAF
-246 LLSLVYVQGMA
+246 LLSFVYVQGMA

-266 VASAGLKFQ
+266 VASAGLQFQ

-305 LPSSLQTRLAGLSN
+305 LPSSLQTRLSGLSN
-319 RQQGGSMVGVAIMG
+319 RQQGGSVAGVAIMG

-408 LAVPIMLL
+408 LAVPILL
-416 ARLWSEQLTTVV
+416 LSRLWSDQATTLA
-428 WLGWGLLL
+428 WLGWGLALC
-436 AGYLYHQHQRLPY
+436 AYLYHHNQHQPHSIGK
-449 SLAKSVGGIVLLLAL
+449 SLRGFVLLLAM
-464 ISMVLVGKAQLWPTA
+464 ISAVVVGKDLLLPAPGVQT
-479 TQGATAT
+479 GAETR
-486 PPQAAPQ
+486 APQ

-506 LERARGKPVLLDLY
+506 LAAARGKPVLLDLY

-537 PAVRARFSEMVL
+537 PAVRERFADMVL
-549 LQADVTANDDADI
+549 LQADVTANDDADVE
-562 TLLNGLN
+562 LLNGLN
-569 VLGLPTLILYDRAGR
+569 VLGLPTLIFFDRAGN

-596 PTPFLARLNQ
+596 PAEFLAQ
-606 LH
+606 LDKLP

>member
-1 MTRARLLSPLLLLCT
+1 MTPSRLLFPLLLLCA
-16 LFITLAGTLPV
+16 LLAGLGSLPAR
-27 HASGPDLLRSLGIAA
+27 ASSTDLLSALGIEASA
-42 NAKPTF
+42 QPKF
-48 LTVAEAFKLK
+48 LKVDEAFVLE
-58 SQQQGN
+58 SEQQGN
-64 QLLLTFHIADGY
+64 RLLLRLRIADDY
-76 YLYRHSVQLK
+76 YLYRHSFSFK
-86 GSNLTIL
+86 GENLAFE
-93 EPTLPAGSE
+93 EPVLPVGSE
-102 HQDDFFGKTQVYYQQ
+102 HEDDFFGKTQVYYREVQIPVTLTEAGQQ
-117 VTFAVPLQEVGPHA
+117 ASLKIS
-131 TLRVRYQ
+131 YQ
-138 GCTDGLCYPPTDQLI
+138 GCTDGLCYPPTDKLI
-153 EVAPLAVMVP
+153 SIQPLTAQQ
-163 SADAAPSIDV
+163 
-173 APSVDAAPSIDATLS
+173 S
-188 EQDQL
+188 EQPDQPTPASSQQDQL
-193 AAALGSQGFWLSI
+193 AAALGSQGFWLSV
-206 AAFFVLG
+206 AAFFALG

-238 RLSTGRAF
+238 HLSTRRAF
-246 LLSLVYVQGMA
+246 LLSFVYVQGMA
-257 LTYTLLGLV
+257 VTYTLLGLV

-305 LPSSLQTRLAGLSN
+305 LPSSLQTRLSGLSN
-319 RQQGGSMVGVAIMG
+319 RQQGGSVLGVGIMG

-408 LAVPIMLL
+408 LAVPILL
-416 ARLWSEQLTTVV
+416 LSRLWSDQVTTLA

-436 AGYLYHQHQRLPY
+436 CGYLYHHNQHQGH
-449 SLAKSVGGIVLLLAL
+449 SVGRSLRGFVLLLAM
-464 ISMVLVGKAQLWPTA
+464 ISAVVVGKDLLLPPLGAVAAAQTE
-479 TQGATAT
+479 
-486 PPQAAPQ
+486 APA

-506 LERARGKPVLLDLY
+506 LAAARGKPVLLDLY

-537 PAVRARFSEMVL
+537 PAVRERFGQMVL
-549 LQADVTANDDADI
+549 LQADVTANDDADVE
-562 TLLNGLN
+562 LLNGLN
-569 VLGLPTLILYDRAGR
+569 VLGLPTLIFFDRAGN
-584 ELTGQRVTGFMG
+584 EVSGQRVTGFMG
-596 PTPFLARLNQ
+596 PAEFLGQ
-606 LH
+606 LDKLR

>member
-1 MTRARLLSPLLLLCT
+1 MIFNRLLSPLLLLCA
-16 LFITLAGTLPV
+16 LLMAAVGSSPA
-27 HASGPDLLRSLGIAA
+27 HASGADLLSSLGIEA
-42 NAKPTF
+42 NAKPKF
-48 LTVAEAFKLK
+48 LQVDEAFQIK
-58 SQQQGN
+58 SEQRGD
-64 QLLLTFHIADGY
+64 QLLLTLHIADDY
-76 YLYRHSVQLK
+76 YLYRHSLRFK
-86 GSNLTIL
+86 GNNLTFS
-93 EPTLPAGSE
+93 EPTLPEGTE
-102 HQDDFFGKTQVYYQQ
+102 HEDDFFGKTRVYYQQ
-117 VTFAVPLQEVGPHA
+117 VSIAVPLKEVGENA

-138 GCTDGLCYPPTDQLI
+138 GCTDGLCYPPTDKL
-153 EVAPLAVMVP
+153 
-163 SADAAPSIDV
+163 IDV
-173 APSVDAAPSIDATLS
+173 APLVTATTASTAETAQSVAPVSQ
-188 EQDQL
+188 QDQL
-193 AAALGSQGFWLSI
+193 AAALGHQGFWLSI
-206 AAFFVLG
+206 VAFFALG

-257 LTYTLLGLV
+257 VTYTLLGLV

-305 LPSSLQTRLAGLSN
+305 LPSSLQTRLSGLSN
-319 RQQGGSMVGVAIMG
+319 RQQGGSVVGVAIMG

-408 LAVPIMLL
+408 LAVPILL
-416 ARLWSEQLTTVV
+416 LSRLWSDQIATLA

-436 AGYLYHQHQRLPY
+436 CGYLYHHNQHQPH
-449 SLAKSVGGIVLLLAL
+449 SVAKSVRGFVLLLAM
-464 ISMVLVGKAQLWPTA
+464 ISAVVVGKDLLQP
-479 TQGATAT
+479 AT
-486 PPQAAPQ
+486 PAAVTADASQTAPR
-493 FIRIKTLDDLKTQ
+493 FIRIKTLDDLKVQ
-506 LERARGKPVLLDLY
+506 LAAARGKPVLLDLY

-537 PAVRARFSEMVL
+537 PAVRERFGQMVL
-549 LQADVTANDDADI
+549 LQADVTANDDADVE
-562 TLLNGLN
+562 LLNTLN
-569 VLGLPTLILYDRAGR
+569 VLGLPTLIFFDREGK

-596 PTPFLARLNQ
+596 PAEFLAHLDRVS
-606 LH
+606 HAK

>member
-1 MTRARLLSPLLLLCT
+1 MTFTRLLSPLLLLCALLMT
-16 LFITLAGTLPV
+16 AVGSFPA
-27 HASGPDLLRSLGIAA
+27 HASGADLLSSLGIEA
-42 NAKPTF
+42 NAKPKF
-48 LTVAEAFKLK
+48 LQVDEAFQIE
-58 SQQQGN
+58 SEQRGD
-64 QLLLTFHIADGY
+64 QLLLTLHIADDY
-76 YLYRHSVQLK
+76 YLYRHSLRFK
-86 GSNLTIL
+86 GNNLSFS
-93 EPTLPAGSE
+93 EPTLPEGTE

-117 VTFAVPLQEVGPHA
+117 VSIAVPLKEVGENA

-138 GCTDGLCYPPTDQLI
+138 GCTDGLCYPPTDKL
-153 EVAPLAVMVP
+153 
-163 SADAAPSIDV
+163 IDV
-173 APSVDAAPSIDATLS
+173 APLVTATTASTVETAQSVAPVSQ
-188 EQDQL
+188 QDQL
-193 AAALGSQGFWLSI
+193 AAALGHQGFWLSI
-206 AAFFVLG
+206 VAFFALG

-257 LTYTLLGLV
+257 VTYTLLGLV

-285 GLSVMF
+285 GLSLMF

-305 LPSSLQTRLAGLSN
+305 LPSSLQTRLSGLSN
-319 RQQGGSMVGVAIMG
+319 RQQGGSVVGVGIMG

-408 LAVPIMLL
+408 LAVPILL
-416 ARLWSEQLTTVV
+416 LSRLWSDQIATLA
-428 WLGWGLLL
+428 WLAWGLLL
-436 AGYLYHQHQRLPY
+436 CGYLYHHNQHQPH
-449 SLAKSVGGIVLLLAL
+449 SVARSVRGFVLLLVM
-464 ISMVLVGKAQLWPTA
+464 ISAVVVGKDLLQPAAPAAVTA
-479 TQGATAT
+479 DASQT
-486 PPQAAPQ
+486 APQ
-493 FIRIKTLDDLKTQ
+493 FVRIKTLDDLKVQ
-506 LERARGKPVLLDLY
+506 LAAARGKPVLLDLY

-537 PAVRARFSEMVL
+537 PTVRERFSQMVL

-562 TLLNGLN
+562 ELLNSLN
-569 VLGLPTLILYDRAGR
+569 VLGLPTLIFFDREGK

-596 PTPFLARLNQ
+596 PTEFLGKLDQ
-606 LH
+606 LR

>member
-1 MTRARLLSPLLLLCT
+1 MTFTRLLSPLLLLCALLMT
-16 LFITLAGTLPV
+16 TAGSPSA
-27 HASGPDLLRSLGIAA
+27 HASGADLLSSLGIEA
-42 NAKPTF
+42 NAKPKF
-48 LTVAEAFKLK
+48 LQVDEAFQVE
-58 SQQQGN
+58 SEQRGD
-64 QLLLTFHIADGY
+64 QLLLTLHIADDY
-76 YLYRHSVQLK
+76 YLYRHSLRFK
-86 GSNLTIL
+86 GNNLTFS
-93 EPTLPAGSE
+93 EPALPEGTE
-102 HQDDFFGKTQVYYQQ
+102 HEDDFFGKTRVYYQQ
-117 VTFAVPLQEVGPHA
+117 VSISVPLKEVGENA

-138 GCTDGLCYPPTDQLI
+138 GCTDGLCYPPTDKLI
-153 EVAPLAVMVP
+153 DVTPLTAATTASTAETAQNVAPV
-163 SADAAPSIDV
+163 SQ
-173 APSVDAAPSIDATLS
+173 
-188 EQDQL
+188 QDQL
-193 AAALGSQGFWLSI
+193 AAALGHQGFWISI
-206 AAFFVLG
+206 VAFFALG

-238 RLSTGRAF
+238 HLSTGRAF

-257 LTYTLLGLV
+257 VTYTLLGLV

-285 GLSVMF
+285 GLSLMF

-305 LPSSLQTRLAGLSN
+305 LPSSLQTRLSGLSN
-319 RQQGGSMVGVAIMG
+319 RQQGGSVVGVAIMG

-408 LAVPIMLL
+408 LAVPILL
-416 ARLWSEQLTTVV
+416 LSRLWSDQIATLA

-436 AGYLYHQHQRLPY
+436 CGYLYHHNQHQPH
-449 SLAKSVGGIVLLLAL
+449 SVAKSVRGFVLLLAM
-464 ISMVLVGKAQLWPTA
+464 ISAVVVGKDLLQPAAPAAVAADASQT
-479 TQGATAT
+479 
-486 PPQAAPQ
+486 APQ
-493 FIRIKTLDDLKTQ
+493 FVRIKTRDDLKMQ
-506 LERARGKPVLLDLY
+506 LAAARGKPVLLDLY

-537 PAVRARFSEMVL
+537 PAVRERFGQMVL

-562 TLLNGLN
+562 DLLNSLN
-569 VLGLPTLILYDRAGR
+569 VLGLPTLIFFDREGK

-596 PTPFLARLNQ
+596 PTEFLGKLDQ
-606 LH
+606 LR

>member
-1 MTRARLLSPLLLLCT
+1 MTFNRLLSPLLLLCALLMT
-16 LFITLAGTLPV
+16 AVGSSPA
-27 HASGPDLLRSLGIAA
+27 HASGADLLSSLGIEA
-42 NAKPTF
+42 NAKPKF
-48 LTVAEAFKLK
+48 LQVDEAFQIE
-58 SQQQGN
+58 SEQRGD
-64 QLLLTFHIADGY
+64 QLLLTLHIADDY
-76 YLYRHSVQLK
+76 YLYRHSLRFK
-86 GSNLTIL
+86 GNNLTFS
-93 EPTLPAGSE
+93 EPALPEGTE
-102 HQDDFFGKTQVYYQQ
+102 HEDDFFGKTRVYYQQ
-117 VTFAVPLQEVGPHA
+117 VSIAVPLKEVGENA

-138 GCTDGLCYPPTDQLI
+138 GCTDGLCYPPTDKL
-153 EVAPLAVMVP
+153 
-163 SADAAPSIDV
+163 IDV
-173 APSVDAAPSIDATLS
+173 APLVTATTASTAETAQSVAPVSQ
-188 EQDQL
+188 QDQL
-193 AAALGSQGFWLSI
+193 AAALGHQGFWLSI
-206 AAFFVLG
+206 VAFFALG

-238 RLSTGRAF
+238 RLSTSRAF

-257 LTYTLLGLV
+257 VTYTLLGLV
-266 VASAGLKFQ
+266 VASAGLTFQ

-285 GLSVMF
+285 ALSVMF

-305 LPSSLQTRLAGLSN
+305 LPSGLQTRLSGLSN
-319 RQQGGSMVGVAIMG
+319 RQQGGSVVGVAIMG

-408 LAVPIMLL
+408 LAVPLL
-416 ARLWSEQLTTVV
+416 LLSRLWSDQIATLA

-436 AGYLYHQHQRLPY
+436 CGYLYHHNQHQPH
-449 SLAKSVGGIVLLLAL
+449 SVAKSVRGFVLLLAM
-464 ISMVLVGKAQLWPTA
+464 ISAVVVGKDLLQP
-479 TQGATAT
+479 AT
-486 PPQAAPQ
+486 PAAVTADAGQTAPQ
-493 FIRIKTLDDLKTQ
+493 FIRIKTLDDLKVQ
-506 LERARGKPVLLDLY
+506 LAAARGKPVLLDLY

-537 PAVRARFSEMVL
+537 PTVRARFGQMVL
-549 LQADVTANDDADI
+549 LQADVTANDDADVE
-562 TLLNGLN
+562 LLNSLN
-569 VLGLPTLILYDRAGR
+569 VLGLPTLIFFDREGK

-596 PTPFLARLNQ
+596 PIPFAKRLEMVSDA
-606 LH
+606 H

>member
-1 MTRARLLSPLLLLCT
+1 MTPFRLLSSLLLLCA
-16 LFITLAGTLPV
+16 LLAGLGSLPAR
-27 HASGPDLLRSLGIAA
+27 ASSTDLLSALGIEASA
-42 NAKPTF
+42 QPKF
-48 LTVAEAFKLK
+48 LKVDEAFVLE
-58 SQQQGN
+58 SEQQGN
-64 QLLLTFHIADGY
+64 RLLLRLRIADDY
-76 YLYRHSVQLK
+76 YLYRHRFSFQ
-86 GSNLTIL
+86 GENLTFE
-93 EPTLPAGSE
+93 EPVLPAGTDHE
-102 HQDDFFGKTQVYYQQ
+102 DDFFGKTQVYYREVQIPVTLTEAGQQ
-117 VTFAVPLQEVGPHA
+117 ASLKIS
-131 TLRVRYQ
+131 YQ
-138 GCTDGLCYPPTDQLI
+138 GCTDGLCYPPTDKRIAVEPL
-153 EVAPLAVMVP
+153 VAEPPHDQVDVP
-163 SADAAPSIDV
+163 TPAPAS
-173 APSVDAAPSIDATLS
+173 SQ
-188 EQDQL
+188 QDQL
-193 AAALGSQGFWLSI
+193 AAALGNQGFWLSV
-206 AAFFVLG
+206 AAFFALG

-238 RLSTGRAF
+238 RLSTRRAF
-246 LLSLVYVQGMA
+246 LLSFVYVQGMA
-257 LTYTLLGLV
+257 VTYTLLGLV

-305 LPSSLQTRLAGLSN
+305 LPSSLQTRLSGLSN
-319 RQQGGSMVGVAIMG
+319 RQQGGSVLGVGIMG

-408 LAVPIMLL
+408 LAVPILL
-416 ARLWSEQLTTVV
+416 LSRLWSDQVATLA

-436 AGYLYHQHQRLPY
+436 CGYLYHHNQHQQH
-449 SLAKSVGGIVLLLAL
+449 SVGRSLRGFVLLLAM
-464 ISMVLVGKAQLWPTA
+464 ISAVVVGKDLLLPS
-479 TQGATAT
+479 QGASVAAQAET
-486 PPQAAPQ
+486 PA

-506 LERARGKPVLLDLY
+506 LAAARGKPVLLDLY

-537 PAVRARFSEMVL
+537 PAVRERFGQMVL
-549 LQADVTANDDADI
+549 LQADVTANDDADVE
-562 TLLNGLN
+562 LLNGLN
-569 VLGLPTLILYDRAGR
+569 VLGLPTLIFFDRAGN
-584 ELTGQRVTGFMG
+584 EVSGQRVTGFMG
-596 PTPFLARLNQ
+596 PAEFLGQ
-606 LH
+606 LDRIGDAN

>member
-1 MTRARLLSPLLLLCT
+1 MTFARLLSPLLLLCALLMT
-16 LFITLAGTLPV
+16 AAGSPSAY
-27 HASGPDLLRSLGIAA
+27 ASGADLLSSLGIEA
-42 NAKPTF
+42 NAKPKF
-48 LTVAEAFKLK
+48 LQVDEAFQVE
-58 SQQQGN
+58 SEQRGD
-64 QLLLTFHIADGY
+64 QLLLTLHIADDY
-76 YLYRHSVQLK
+76 YLYRHSLRFK
-86 GSNLTIL
+86 GNNLTFS
-93 EPTLPAGSE
+93 EPTLPEGTE
-102 HQDDFFGKTQVYYQQ
+102 HQDDFFGKTRVYYQQ
-117 VTFAVPLQEVGPHA
+117 VSIAVPLKEVGDGA

-138 GCTDGLCYPPTDQLI
+138 GCTDGLCYPPTDKL
-153 EVAPLAVMVP
+153 
-163 SADAAPSIDV
+163 IDV
-173 APSVDAAPSIDATLS
+173 APLVTATTASTAETAQSVAPVSQ
-188 EQDQL
+188 QDQL
-193 AAALGSQGFWLSI
+193 AAALGHQGFWLSI
-206 AAFFVLG
+206 VAFFALG

-257 LTYTLLGLV
+257 VTYTLLGLV

-285 GLSVMF
+285 GLSLMF

-305 LPSSLQTRLAGLSN
+305 LPSSLQTRLSGFSN
-319 RQQGGSMVGVAIMG
+319 RQQGGSVVGVTIMG

-408 LAVPIMLL
+408 LAVPILL
-416 ARLWSEQLTTVV
+416 LSRLWSDQIATLA

-436 AGYLYHQHQRLPY
+436 CGYLYHHNQHQPH
-449 SLAKSVGGIVLLLAL
+449 SVAKSVRGFVLLLAM
-464 ISMVLVGKAQLWPTA
+464 ISAVVVGKDLLQPAAPAAVTA
-479 TQGATAT
+479 DASQT
-486 PPQAAPQ
+486 APQ
-493 FIRIKTLDDLKTQ
+493 FVRIKTLDDLKVQ
-506 LERARGKPVLLDLY
+506 LAAARGKPVLLDLY

-537 PAVRARFSEMVL
+537 PAVRERFGQMVL

-562 TLLNGLN
+562 ELLNSLN
-569 VLGLPTLILYDRAGR
+569 VLGLPTLIFFDREGK

-596 PTPFLARLNQ
+596 PTEFLGKLDQ
-606 LH
+606 LR

>member
-1 MTRARLLSPLLLLCT
+1 MTFTRLLSPLLLLCALLT
-16 LFITLAGTLPV
+16 TAAGSAPA
-27 HASGPDLLRSLGIAA
+27 HASGADLLSSLGIEA
-42 NAKPTF
+42 NAKPKF
-48 LTVAEAFKLK
+48 LQVDEAFQIE
-58 SQQQGN
+58 SEQRGD
-64 QLLLTFHIADGY
+64 QLLLTLHIADDY
-76 YLYRHSVQLK
+76 YLYRHSLRFK
-86 GSNLTIL
+86 GNSLTFS
-93 EPTLPAGSE
+93 EPTLPEGTE
-102 HQDDFFGKTQVYYQQ
+102 HEDDFFGKTRVYYQQ
-117 VTFAVPLQEVGPHA
+117 VSIAVPLKEVGDGA

-138 GCTDGLCYPPTDQLI
+138 GCTDGLCYPPTDKL
-153 EVAPLAVMVP
+153 
-163 SADAAPSIDV
+163 IDV
-173 APSVDAAPSIDATLS
+173 APLVTATTASTADTAQSVAPVSQ
-188 EQDQL
+188 QDQL
-193 AAALGSQGFWLSI
+193 AAALGNQGFWLSI
-206 AAFFVLG
+206 VAFFALG

-246 LLSLVYVQGMA
+246 LLSFVYVQGMA
-257 LTYTLLGLV
+257 VTYTLLGLV

-305 LPSSLQTRLAGLSN
+305 LPSSLQTRLSGLSN
-319 RQQGGSMVGVAIMG
+319 RQQGGSVVGVAIMG

-408 LAVPIMLL
+408 LAVPILL
-416 ARLWSEQLTTVV
+416 LSRLWSDQIATLA

-436 AGYLYHQHQRLPY
+436 CGYLYHHNQHQPH
-449 SLAKSVGGIVLLLAL
+449 SVAKSVRGFVLLLAM
-464 ISMVLVGKAQLWPTA
+464 ISAVVVGKDLLQPANPAAITA
-479 TQGATAT
+479 DANQTA
-486 PPQAAPQ
+486 PR
-493 FIRIKTLDDLKTQ
+493 FIRVKTLDDLKVQ
-506 LERARGKPVLLDLY
+506 LAAARGKPVLLDLY

-537 PAVRARFSEMVL
+537 PTVRARFGQMVL

-562 TLLNGLN
+562 ELLNSLN
-569 VLGLPTLILYDRAGR
+569 VLGLPTLIFFDREGK

-596 PTPFLARLNQ
+596 PIPFAKHLEMVSDA
-606 LH
+606 H

>member
-1 MTRARLLSPLLLLCT
+1 MTFTRLLSPLLLLCALLT
-16 LFITLAGTLPV
+16 TAVGSAPA
-27 HASGPDLLRSLGIAA
+27 HASGADLLSSLGIEA
-42 NAKPTF
+42 NAKPKF
-48 LTVAEAFKLK
+48 LQVDEAFQIE
-58 SQQQGN
+58 SEQRGD
-64 QLLLTFHIADGY
+64 QLLLTLHIADDY
-76 YLYRHSVQLK
+76 YLYRHSLRFK
-86 GSNLTIL
+86 GNNLTFS
-93 EPTLPAGSE
+93 EPTLPEGTE
-102 HQDDFFGKTQVYYQQ
+102 HEDDFFGKTRVYYQQ
-117 VTFAVPLQEVGPHA
+117 VSIAVPLKEVGENA

-138 GCTDGLCYPPTDQLI
+138 GCTDGLCYPPTDKL
-153 EVAPLAVMVP
+153 
-163 SADAAPSIDV
+163 IDV
-173 APSVDAAPSIDATLS
+173 APLVTATTASTAETAQSVAPVSQ
-188 EQDQL
+188 QDQL
-193 AAALGSQGFWLSI
+193 AAALGHQGFWLSI
-206 AAFFVLG
+206 VAFFALG

-257 LTYTLLGLV
+257 VTYTLLGLV

-285 GLSVMF
+285 GLSLMF

-305 LPSSLQTRLAGLSN
+305 LPSSLQTRLSGLSN
-319 RQQGGSMVGVAIMG
+319 RQQGGSVVGVAIMG

-408 LAVPIMLL
+408 LAVPILL
-416 ARLWSEQLTTVV
+416 LSRLWSDQIATLA

-436 AGYLYHQHQRLPY
+436 CGYLYHHNQHQPH
-449 SLAKSVGGIVLLLAL
+449 SVAKSVRGFVLLLAM
-464 ISMVLVGKAQLWPTA
+464 ISAVVVGKDLLQP
-479 TQGATAT
+479 AT
-486 PPQAAPQ
+486 PAAVTADASQTAPQ
-493 FIRIKTLDDLKTQ
+493 FIRIKTLDDLKVQ
-506 LERARGKPVLLDLY
+506 LAAARGKPVLLDLY

-537 PAVRARFSEMVL
+537 PAVRARFGQMVL

-562 TLLNGLN
+562 ELLNSLN
-569 VLGLPTLILYDRAGR
+569 VLGLPTLIFFDREGK

-596 PTPFLARLNQ
+596 PIPFAKHLEMVSDA
-606 LH
+606 H